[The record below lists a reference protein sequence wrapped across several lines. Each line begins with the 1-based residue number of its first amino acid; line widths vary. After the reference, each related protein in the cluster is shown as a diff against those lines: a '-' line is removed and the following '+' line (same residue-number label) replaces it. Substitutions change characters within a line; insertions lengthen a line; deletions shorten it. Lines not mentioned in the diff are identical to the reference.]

1 MALEMDKVAAVADM
15 DAVDMAAADMA
26 AADMAADMAG
36 DEDDFYTL
44 ARPLYIIHCIK
55 KYNLTLLSKLILY
68 YLRLRICNTFTLHMH
83 EILLAC

>member
-15 DAVDMAAADMA
+15 DAVDMDAADMA
-26 AADMAADMAG
+26 VADMAG

>member
-1 MALEMDKVAAVADM
+1 MAAVAGRGVVDM
-15 DAVDMAAADMA
+15 DAADMA
-26 AADMAADMAG
+26 VADMAG

>member
-1 MALEMDKVAAVADM
+1 MAAVADM
-15 DAVDMAAADMA
+15 DAVDMDAADMA
-26 AADMAADMAG
+26 VADMAG